1 MGTWIVKGLKILH
14 QAYLYFY
21 EFNVRLQLITFPQ
34 IHFRKYVWIK
44 KPTFDLSWTYNIV
57 YIDHHSEHKY
67 VDSRWYNTINSVSV
81 IEASSYSII
90 WVPDYQSALSSR
102 AIEHYDGCGLAILLW
117 YTYIHTPYLS
127 LMYLLSERHLSM
139 VHIYLE
145 SGWVEKKIYNTYL
158 EIFLKVETTL

>member
-1 MGTWIVKGLKILH
+1 M
-14 QAYLYFY
+14 
-21 EFNVRLQLITFPQ
+21 TFPQ

-57 YIDHHSEHKY
+57 YFDHHSEHKY

-117 YTYIHTPYLS
+117 YTYIHTHTISELDVSAFWTTLVNGTYLS
-127 LMYLLSERHLSM
+127 RVWL
-139 VHIYLE
+139 
-145 SGWVEKKIYNTYL
+145 GWEKYIIPTWR
-158 EIFLKVETTL
+158 FF

>member
-1 MGTWIVKGLKILH
+1 MNFMSDFNWWHFHKFILENMSELKSPHLTWVGLIL
-14 QAYLYFY
+14 YIY
-21 EFNVRLQLITFPQ
+21 
-34 IHFRKYVWIK
+34 
-44 KPTFDLSWTYNIV
+44 V

-145 SGWVEKKIYNTYL
+145 SGWVEKNIWYTWR
-158 EIFLKVETTL
+158 FF

>member
-1 MGTWIVKGLKILH
+1 MYLHIYEWISCKEKMGSWIVAH
-14 QAYLYFY
+14 LYFH
-21 EFNVRLQLITFPQ
+21 ELNVKLQLMTFPQ

-44 KPTFDLSWTYNIV
+44 KPTFDLSWTYIIYI

-81 IEASSYSII
+81 IEASSHSII

-102 AIEHYDGCGLAILLW
+102 AIEHYDGYGLAILLW
-117 YTYIHTPYLS
+117 YTYIYTPYLS

-145 SGWVEKKIYNTYL
+145 SGWVEKKKYNTWR
-158 EIFLKVETTL
+158 FF